1 MKLCSRIIG
10 IISLYAGLMGLVLN
24 SVFGEV
30 IRTILSNISQ
40 FTRTNIHVH
49 VDMST
54 SSLLSMI
61 LVTIG
66 IILVVYGTVL
76 KK

>member
-1 MKLCSRIIG
+1 MTLCSRIIG
-10 IISLYAGLMGLVLN
+10 IISLSAGLMGLVLN